1 MTEIG
6 RNEPCP
12 CGSGLKYKRCCLRR
26 GDDIAL
32 DALEA
37 ERVWGRMQSW
47 AFDRFGDELHGPLQ
61 AHMDARGVGGEER
74 PANEHDL
81 SLALCW
87 LLVDREVA
95 AGGTPARLYSQLP
108 ELSADEREL
117 AARIAASR
125 LGVYRVTDV
134 EPGAWIELE
143 SVIAGVDVRVSSP
156 LVSREAIAWHVLLC
170 RVMEGGPT
178 FSLWGAA
185 AFYEPAEESEL
196 LLELRRI
203 ADEHDLGAGAAGL
216 DAALRVGAGELVCF
230 SPPSRRAERVP
241 YTLEGDRVA
250 MAQATWKVRERD
262 LALQALRAVPEL
274 ALDGET
280 EDGEGVSF
288 DWLALRRE
296 LLAHRP
302 PLPVGAICMEG
313 GPVMMSPT
321 GTLVELDDVT
331 SLGTFT
337 LRADRLEFFAL
348 SQERLEGAVALV
360 ERHLQGIAGSAS
372 RSVQSVEDALS
383 ERRAERA
390 AARVESRPARARTPG
405 ATPSALGSEATF
417 VPPDTRLR
425 ELTYRR
431 WIDDPNQ
438 HLGGLSPREAA
449 TRPECREALERQL
462 RSIEFA
468 SARGRADRCPGPEVT
483 WLRGE
488 LRVASERLA
497 A

>member
-1 MTEIG
+1 MTEVG
-6 RNEPCP
+6 RNALCP
-12 CGSGLKYKRCCLRR
+12 CGSGLKFKRCCLRR
-26 GDDIAL
+26 GDDVAL

-47 AFDRFGDELHGPLQ
+47 ALDRFGGELHGPLKE
-61 AHMDARGVGGEER
+61 HMNVRGVGGEER
-74 PANEHDL
+74 PANDEDL

-87 LLVDREVA
+87 LLIDREVA
-95 AGGTPARLYSQLP
+95 AGGTPAWLYSRLP
-108 ELSADEREL
+108 GLSAGEREV

-125 LGVYRVTDV
+125 LGVYRVTSV
-134 EPGAWIELE
+134 EPGAWLELE
-143 SVIAGVDVRVSSP
+143 SVIAGTDVRVSSP
-156 LVSREAIAWHVLLC
+156 RVSREAILWHVLLC
-170 RVMEGGPT
+170 RVMEGDPT

-196 LLELRRI
+196 LAELRRL
-203 ADEHDLGAGAAGL
+203 ADEHGLGAGAAGL

-230 SPPSRRAERVP
+230 VPPSRRAERVP

-250 MAQATWKVRERD
+250 VAQATWKVREPD
-262 LALQALRAVPEL
+262 LVFRALRDVPEL
-274 ALDGET
+274 AFDGET

-288 DWLALRRE
+288 DWLASRRE
-296 LLAHRP
+296 LLARRP

-313 GPVMMSPT
+313 GPVMVSPA
-321 GTLVELDDVT
+321 GELVELDDVT

-337 LRADRLEFFAL
+337 LRADRLAFFAL
-348 SQERLEGAVALV
+348 SEERLEGAVALV
-360 ERHLQGIAGSAS
+360 ERHLQNIAGPPS

-390 AARVESRPARARTPG
+390 AAGVESRPARSRTPG
-405 ATPSALGSEATF
+405 VEPSAVGSEATF

-431 WIDDPNQ
+431 WVDDPNQ

-449 TRPECREALERQL
+449 TRPECREELERQL
-462 RSIEFA
+462 RSIEFS
-468 SARGRADRCPGPEVT
+468 SARERADRCPGSEVA
-483 WLRGE
+483 WLRSE
-488 LRVASERLA
+488 LRVEAERLA